1 MMNASKQFQEESG
14 QVLLMIALGLVA
26 LLGLTAMAVDGGM
39 IYADRRFDQNAADA
53 SAYAGAGAAAMAM
66 ENSQIT
72 YRSFNCKAPA
82 GSTLANKMNFAK
94 TEAVKAAKARAASNN
109 FVIDSN
115 VDNQHGV
122 EVICGTETK
131 AGGVYMDKYFDIHTM
146 ISSDLNTAFAHLFY
160 KGAIRNTVDAV
171 VRVRPRNDLAFG
183 FAIASLS
190 SDCKKG
196 IDFNGNS
203 NVQVHLTG
211 IFSNS
216 CLTTNGGIN
225 VKVNPAEQGINYVDE
240 KKINGSGLL
249 DPLPSKVDS
258 PIPRIEVPTPD
269 CNHPSLIDGGKINSG
284 GTIKPGRYE
293 SIKIN
298 GGDNLIMAPGLYC
311 LDGDLTALGGT
322 FIGNGVTIYQRKG
335 SFDVGGN
342 VTVQLAAPTG
352 PADPALRG
360 MLFYA
365 AEGNTNANK
374 MSGGGAS
381 WYIGTMYAPDGTIEL
396 GGNNSINPTY
406 TTQVIADY
414 VKIHGTADMEI
425 YFNDALTYQIPSFL
439 ESWR

>member
-1 MMNASKQFQEESG
+1 MTTKRNIQEESG
-14 QVLLMIALGLVA
+14 QVLLIIALGMVA
-26 LLGLTAMAVDGGM
+26 LLGFTAMAVDGGM

-72 YRSFNCKAPA
+72 YRSFNCSAPA
-82 GSTLANKMNFAK
+82 GSTMATKMNFAK
-94 TEAVKAAKARAASNN
+94 SEAVKAAKSRAASNN
-109 FVIDSN
+109 FVIESN
-115 VDNQHGV
+115 LDTQHGV
-122 EVICGTETK
+122 EVVCGTETK
-131 AGGVYMDKYFDIHTM
+131 SGGVYMDKYFDIHTM
-146 ISSDLNTAFAHLFY
+146 VSSDLKTAFAHLFF
-160 KGAIRNTVDAV
+160 KGPIRNTVESV
-171 VRVRPRNDLAFG
+171 VRVRPRNDLAYG
-183 FAIASLS
+183 FAIASLG

-196 IDFNGNS
+196 IEFDGNS
-203 NVQVHLTG
+203 NVLVHLTG

-225 VKVNPAEQGINYVDE
+225 VEVDPATAGINYYDQQ
-240 KKINGSGLL
+240 KINGSGLL
-249 DPLPSKVDS
+249 DPLPKKADS
-258 PIPRIEVPTPD
+258 QIPRMEIPAPNCD
-269 CNHPSLIDGGKINSG
+269 HPSLIDGGKVKDG
-284 GTIKPGRYE
+284 GSLKPGRYE

-298 GGDNLIMAPGLYC
+298 AGNNLILEPGLYC

-322 FIGNGVTIYQRKG
+322 LVGNGVTIYQRQG

-342 VTVQLAAPTG
+342 VTVQLAAPTA

-365 AEGNTNANK
+365 AEGNTSAHK

-381 WYIGTMYAPDGTIEL
+381 WYVGTMYAPDGSIEL

-406 TTQVIADY
+406 TTQIVADY

-425 YFNDALTYQIPSFL
+425 YFNDTLTYQIPAFL